1 MKFIILYRLI
11 PCNASFSNFTNFIVC
26 AVSFRRALCRDSWP
40 AALPPWA
47 LLCGHEEKPTPN
59 VLKYLLFAAIHPMLC
74 ICRIYSSFEGN
85 LLNSN
90 GEGNLLTWAQLD
102 FLLATDQNAT
112 ALKRFFVYF
121 IYS

>member
-1 MKFIILYRLI
+1 MLYEI
-11 PCNASFSNFTNFIVC
+11 H
-26 AVSFRRALCRDSWP
+26 LCSCLGSYSTGFMIDGR
-40 AALPPWA
+40 A

-112 ALKRFFVYF
+112 ALKRIFVYF